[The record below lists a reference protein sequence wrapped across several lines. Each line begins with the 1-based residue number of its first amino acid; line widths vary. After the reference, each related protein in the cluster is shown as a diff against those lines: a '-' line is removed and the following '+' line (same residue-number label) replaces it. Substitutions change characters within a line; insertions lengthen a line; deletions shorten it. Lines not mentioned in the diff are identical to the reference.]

1 MCGIVALFNSKKEI
15 NKKIIERSIVAMN
28 HRGPDASGTYFDEK
42 GLLGLGNNRLA
53 FVDPKKRSD
62 QPLEVNDYVITFNGE
77 IYNYRD
83 LKKQLQKSG
92 YIFRTESDTEVLIHA
107 ISAWGTK
114 ALFKFNGCFAFIL
127 YNKKTGKVLIARD
140 RLGEKQLVYTKA
152 KNGDHMF
159 ASEVKGLLVHPDISS
174 KLNLD
179 RCIGTLIFNIY
190 TDPSETFFDAIFEFP
205 PGHFC
210 EFDLHGQTNLLFK
223 KYWDLSDIQ
232 IKDYTAK
239 DIPELIVETKD
250 FLCDA
255 VRLQIPENLP
265 IGSILSGGLDSSFIS
280 GLATS
285 MMPQA
290 MLHCFTIGY
299 NGVVNRDLD
308 NARLLATSYPSIQ
321 LHEIIM
327 KKSDVIEHE
336 KIVMSAL
343 EEPPTDTA
351 LHSMYEN
358 YKSAKEIGLKC
369 VFNGQGSDE
378 QWLGYLHADPI
389 FGMPRRTYKRG
400 AFARYWYDSSYFTDY
415 IKDSVMKK
423 KVKEIIEKNLEK
435 NFYGYAQ
442 EDHYDTLTR
451 FALKTHLVH
460 LLHQEDRLSMSN
472 SIEIRLPFLDTRL
485 IELALSIPAS
495 IKKYDGRE
503 KFILRKAAEGII
515 PKAIIQRKKQGFPNA
530 PHSYDKVRSLSLK
543 PEDKKYTNKSDFMKM
558 FFGDN
563 TKKLS
568 SLPMREQQIPQAIA
582 QFQTHQTSEQ

>member
-15 NKKIIERSIVAMN
+15 NKKIIDRSIVAMN

-77 IYNYRD
+77 IYNYRE
-83 LKKQLQKSG
+83 LKKQLQKEG
-92 YIFRTESDTEVLIHA
+92 YLFQTESDTEVLIHA

-114 ALFKFNGCFAFIL
+114 ALLKFNGCFAFIL

-152 KNGDHMF
+152 QNGDHMF
-159 ASEVKGLLVHPDISS
+159 ASEIKGLFVHPDIPC
-174 KLNLD
+174 LQNLD

-210 EFDLHGQTNLLFK
+210 EFDLHGQTDRVFK

-239 DIPELIVETKD
+239 DIPELIAETKD
-250 FLCDA
+250 LLCDA
-255 VRLQIPENLP
+255 VRLQMPEHLP
-265 IGSILSGGLDSSFIS
+265 IGSILSGGLDSSLIS

-285 MMPQA
+285 MTPQA
-290 MLHCFTIGY
+290 ILHCFTIGY
-299 NGVVNRDLD
+299 DGVVNRDLQ
-308 NARLLATSYPSIQ
+308 NARLLAASHPSIQ

-327 KKSDVIEHE
+327 KKSDLTKYE
-336 KIVMSAL
+336 KSVMSAL

-389 FGMPRRTYKRG
+389 FGMPQSIYKKG
-400 AFARYWYDSSYFTDY
+400 VFARYWYDSSYFTDY
-415 IKDSVMKK
+415 IKDSVIKK
-423 KVKEIIEKNLEK
+423 RVKEVIEKNLER
-435 NFYGYAQ
+435 NFYAYDQ

-515 PKAIIQRKKQGFPNA
+515 PKAIIQRKKQGFPCA
-530 PHSYDKVRSLSLK
+530 PHSYDKVRNMSINPKEEKHIQTS
-543 PEDKKYTNKSDFMKM
+543 NFMKIL
-558 FFGDN
+558 FGD
-563 TKKLS
+563 KIKILS
-568 SLPMREQQIPQAIA
+568 SLPIKEQQIPQVIA